1 MNDFENEF
9 ELPMRNLLGTKINLL
24 NFCHFQKQNENPRHV
39 TCCNM
44 INVEDIV

>member
-24 NFCHFQKQNENPRHV
+24 NFCHFEKQNEKILGMSHV
-39 TCCNM
+39 AT
-44 INVEDIV
+44 